1 MHKIRLYLD
10 SLIFQVDPCQN
21 KENVQNCDSKISLQ
35 TISPMMIQPTV
46 PFASDILIDCAEL
59 INAVQED
66 MDTVS

>member
-1 MHKIRLYLD
+1 
-10 SLIFQVDPCQN
+10 
-21 KENVQNCDSKISLQ
+21 
-35 TISPMMIQPTV
+35 MIQPTV